1 MQKCSNAS
9 ATMGTA
15 TSHRSIG
22 ASTPR
27 ASTTITPTLTSPHPA
42 VPRHGVHL
50 VIGWT
55 AVIWM
60 AIVAGY
66 AVSLWQPSQA
76 SSSSVDRDGISSSS
90 SFASW
95 IWPINKNDG
104 TAANKW
110 AAVVPPI
117 EIPEYTS
124 IQDKVGSAQERWLH
138 PDLFPLTAQTIVGFV
153 CSALALMIAAG
164 GGIGGGGVLVPIY
177 ILIMGFS
184 PKYAIPLSNVTIL
197 GEHPKHVYGSTA

>member
-1 MQKCSNAS
+1 
-9 ATMGTA
+9 
-15 TSHRSIG
+15 
-22 ASTPR
+22 
-27 ASTTITPTLTSPHPA
+27 
-42 VPRHGVHL
+42 

-60 AIVAGY
+60 AIVVGY
-66 AVSLWQPSQA
+66 AVSFLQPSQA
-76 SSSSVDRDGISSSS
+76 SSSSVEHDGLSSSSSSS

-95 IWPINKNDG
+95 IWPSSNDG
-104 TAANKW
+104 TASNKW

-124 IQDKVGSAQERWLH
+124 LQDKVGSAQERWLH

-197 GEHPKHVYGSTA
+197 GEHPKHIWQHGVNVVFYSCILTTIILYSILYIQAAPSPTCT